1 MASLNFI
8 FHFYDYFFLISNINK
23 LFYFFRP
30 FSRILS
36 LKDFYSS
43 FSPFTVGCPAKSNN
57 QYPYFSLENAFVM
70 TLIQDSSFS
79 ITLVFSHFR
88 STFLISLF
96 WLRSSFRGCL
106 SLAWDQLDLFDG
118 NFHTTF
124 EVPASW
130 RAFFNVVSPVG
141 LIHGTPI
148 QSYPALQTD
157 NFV

>member
-23 LFYFFRP
+23 LFYFF
-30 FSRILS
+30 
-36 LKDFYSS
+36 
-43 FSPFTVGCPAKSNN
+43 SPLFTNFIIERFLLFIFPIYCPVNSNN

-106 SLAWDQLDLFDG
+106 SHAWDQLDLFDG

-148 QSYPALQTD
+148 QSYPAFAD
-157 NFV
+157 G